1 MDSAIKAL
9 NATLAH
15 ALRKKVLAGA
25 ISVLHPF
32 ARDLGF
38 NHHVHLLITEG
49 RFDKSG
55 KFVHKKF
62 IPYRAL
68 RRTWQ
73 YLSPDQPE
81 EGFAKDEGERDAY

>member
-38 NHHVHLLITEG
+38 NHHIHLLITEG
-49 RFDKSG
+49 GFDKSG

-62 IPYRAL
+62 IH
-68 RRTWQ
+68 
-73 YLSPDQPE
+73 
-81 EGFAKDEGERDAY
+81 